1 MSAQD
6 LAAAFP
12 SWGDFRSIEA
22 VLRTLSGQA
31 SIGIFLSDPDGHT
44 LYLNERLRRMAG
56 LPTTPTSAACWLT
69 ALAPEDRDVIVT
81 EWVAATEQA
90 RSFSREF
97 RFHRPDGSFRWVM
110 AEAFPLRADG
120 APPSGY
126 VGMIRDITPRHLALE
141 ALHAC
146 EDRYRSLAALS
157 PHPILVYADETILF
171 MNDAG
176 VRLFTLPPAS
186 SVEGRFLSDVFPK
199 EFLQDLPLANPVHG
213 TESATPIER
222 QYVRPDGTRVDLE
235 LVASQVTFDGHPA
248 IQVLTTDITGQK
260 DAAAQ
265 VSRSHK
271 MAAVATLAGGI
282 AHEFNNCLTAIM
294 GFSDLALPLL
304 VPDSRVYGHVQQVVL
319 ASKRAR
325 DLVTQM
331 LMFGRQAE
339 GIKQPV
345 SLDILLKETLR
356 LLKGTLPDNISLREW
371 IPGAT
376 HPIYADPTQI
386 HQVCVKLLAHCEL
399 AMKPDGGILEVRL
412 DNVDLTQS
420 TNAQDLPLRPRHYV
434 CLTVSDTGEEVS
446 AQDHRHKIGPL
457 FAHLPDGTQAATELA
472 GVQRIV
478 SEHGGTLRSTST
490 VGQGTTIEVYLPA
503 IFPPGLSAHQSRLE
517 QTHQTSQD
525 RRNFLLS
532 ATKSDRFAMSA
543 GNS

>member
-12 SWGDFRSIEA
+12 SSGDFPSIEA
-22 VLRTLSGQA
+22 VVRTLSGQA
-31 SIGIFLSDPDGHT
+31 SIGIFLSDPEGHT
-44 LYLNERLRRMAG
+44 VYLNERLRRMAG
-56 LPTTPTSAACWLT
+56 IPNTPAPGACWLT
-69 ALAPEDRDVIVT
+69 ALAPEDHDAIVT
-81 EWVAATEQA
+81 EWSTATEQA

-97 RFHRPDGSFRWVM
+97 RFQRPDGSLRWVM
-110 AEAFPLRADG
+110 AEAFPLRAEG
-120 APPSGY
+120 APSSGY
-126 VGMIRDITPRHLALE
+126 VGMIRDITPRHMAFE

-146 EDRYRSLAALS
+146 EDRYRNLAALS
-157 PHPILVYADETILF
+157 QQAIVVYADETILF
-171 MNDAG
+171 LNDAG
-176 VRLFTLPPAS
+176 TRLFAPS
-186 SVEGRFLSDVFPK
+186 SQSSLEGHPLSECFPK
-199 EFLQDLPLANPVHG
+199 EFLQDLPLANPAQG
-213 TESATPIER
+213 TESSTPVER
-222 QYVRPDGTRVDLE
+222 QYLRPDGTKLDVE
-235 LVASQVTFDGHPA
+235 LVASQVIFDGHSA
-248 IQVLTTDITGQK
+248 IQVLATDITAHK

-265 VSRSHK
+265 LRRAHK
-271 MAAVATLAGGI
+271 MTAVATLAGGI
-282 AHEFNNCLTAIM
+282 AHELNNCLTAIM

-356 LLKGTLPDNISLREW
+356 IAKGKLPDNISLREW

-376 HPIYADPTQI
+376 HPISADPTQI
-386 HQVCVKLLAHCEL
+386 HQVCVKLLAHAEL
-399 AMKPDGGILEVRL
+399 ALKPDGGILEVRL
-412 DNVDLTQS
+412 DNIHLNPSANEHDL
-420 TNAQDLPLRPRHYV
+420 ALPPGHYV

-446 AQDHRHKIGPL
+446 AQDHRRKLGPL
-457 FAHLPDGTQAATELA
+457 FANLPAGTHAGTALA

-503 IFPPGLSAHQSRLE
+503 ILPPGS
-517 QTHQTSQD
+517 
-525 RRNFLLS
+525 
-532 ATKSDRFAMSA
+532 MSA
-543 GNS
+543 AESPRAEATDITGQKEFLAERDKER

>member
-1 MSAQD
+1 MNAQD

-12 SWGDFRSIEA
+12 SSGDFRSIEA
-22 VLRTLSGQA
+22 VVRTLSRQA
-31 SIGIFLSDPDGHT
+31 SIGMFLSDPGGQT

-56 LPTTPTSAACWLT
+56 FPHTPAPGECWLT
-69 ALAPEDRDVIVT
+69 ALAAEDHDVIVT
-81 EWVAATEQA
+81 EWSAATGQV

-97 RFHRPDGSFRWVM
+97 RFHRPDGSLRWVM
-110 AEAFPLRADG
+110 AEAFPLRAEG
-120 APPSGY
+120 NPPSGY
-126 VGMIRDITPRHLALE
+126 VGVIRDITPRHLALE

-157 PHPILVYADETILF
+157 PNAIVVYADETILF

-176 VRLFTLPPAS
+176 ARLFALPTSPSA
-186 SVEGRFLSDVFPK
+186 EGRSLWECFPK
-199 EFLQDLPLANPVHG
+199 EFLQNLPVAGSAHD
-213 TESATPIER
+213 TESASPVER
-222 QYVRPDGTRVDLE
+222 QYMRPDGTRLDLE
-235 LVASQVTFDGHPA
+235 LVASHVIVDGHPA
-248 IQVLTTDITGQK
+248 TQVLATDITAHK

-265 VSRSHK
+265 LRRAHK

-282 AHEFNNCLTAIM
+282 AHELNNCLTAIM

-304 VPDSRVYGHVQQVVL
+304 VPDSRVHGHIQQVVL

-339 GIKQPV
+339 GIKQAI

-356 LLKGTLPDNISLREW
+356 LLKGTLPENISLREW

-376 HPIYADPTQI
+376 APIYADPTQI
-386 HQVCVKLLAHCEL
+386 HQVCVKLLAHAEL

-412 DNVDLTQS
+412 DNIHLNQS
-420 TNAQDLPLRPRHYV
+420 TNEHELPLPPGHYV

-446 AQDHRHKIGPL
+446 AQDHRHKVGPL
-457 FAHLPDGTQAATELA
+457 FAHLPEGTQAGTELS

-478 SEHGGTLRSTST
+478 SEHGGTLRSIST
-490 VGQGTTIEVYLPA
+490 AGQGTTIEVYLPA
-503 IFPPGLSAHQSRLE
+503 IVPPSSMGAPESPGAAAADITAQKE
-517 QTHQTSQD
+517 
-525 RRNFLLS
+525 FL
-532 ATKSDRFAMSA
+532 AERDKER
-543 GNS
+543 

>member
-1 MSAQD
+1 MNADD

-12 SWGDFRSIEA
+12 FSGDFRSIEA
-22 VLRTLSGQA
+22 VVRTLSSQA
-31 SIGIFLSDPDGHT
+31 SIGIFLSNPEGHT

-56 LPTTPTSAACWLT
+56 IPGTPAPGACWLT
-69 ALAPEDRDVIVT
+69 ALAPEDHDLIVT
-81 EWVAATEQA
+81 EWSAATAQA

-97 RFHRPDGSFRWVM
+97 RFRRPDGSLRWVM
-110 AEAFPLRADG
+110 AEAFPLQVEG
-120 APPSGY
+120 VPSTGY

-146 EDRYRSLAALS
+146 EDRYRSLAELS
-157 PHPILVYADETILF
+157 PDAIFVYADDTILF

-176 VRLFTLPPAS
+176 MMLFALQATPSL
-186 SVEGRFLSDVFPK
+186 EGHRPSECFTT
-199 EFLQDLPLANPVHG
+199 EFLQDLPLANPPHG
-213 TESATPIER
+213 TESAAPVER
-222 QYVRPDGTRVDLE
+222 QYVRPDGTHLDME
-235 LVASQVTFDGHPA
+235 LVASQVIFDGQSA
-248 IQVLTTDITGQK
+248 IQVLATDITPQK
-260 DAAAQ
+260 NAAAQ
-265 VSRSHK
+265 LRQAHK

-304 VPDSRVYGHVQQVVL
+304 VPDSRVYGHIQQVVL

-339 GIKQPV
+339 GVKQPV

-356 LLKGTLPDNISLREW
+356 ILKGKLPSNISLREW

-386 HQVCVKLLAHCEL
+386 HQVCVKLLAHSEL

-412 DNVDLTQS
+412 DNIHLNQS
-420 TNAQDLPLRPRHYV
+420 TNGHDLPLPPGHYV

-446 AQDHRHKIGPL
+446 AEDHRRKLGPL
-457 FAHLPDGTQAATELA
+457 FANLPEGTRAGTELA
-472 GVQRIV
+472 GAQRIV

-490 VGQGTTIEVYLPA
+490 VGQGTSIEVYLPA
-503 IFPPGLSAHQSRLE
+503 ILPPASMSTPGSPRAEASDITRQK
-517 QTHQTSQD
+517 D
-525 RRNFLLS
+525 FL
-532 ATKSDRFAMSA
+532 AEHDKER
-543 GNS
+543 

>member
-12 SWGDFRSIEA
+12 SSGDFRSIEA

-31 SIGIFLSDPDGHT
+31 SIGIFLSDPEGHT

-56 LPTTPTSAACWLT
+56 LPTTPTAAECWLT
-69 ALAPEDRDVIVT
+69 ALAPEDHDAIVT
-81 EWVAATEQA
+81 EWLTATEQA

-97 RFHRPDGSFRWVM
+97 RFHRPDGSLRWVM
-110 AEAFPLRADG
+110 AEAFPLREVG
-120 APPSGY
+120 SPPSGY

-157 PHPILVYADETILF
+157 SHPILVYADETILF

-176 VRLFTLPPAS
+176 MRLFTLPPAPS
-186 SVEGRFLSDVFPK
+186 IEGRSLLEVFPK
-199 EFLQDLPLANPVHG
+199 EFLQDLPLANAVHG
-213 TESATPIER
+213 TESATPVER
-222 QYVRPDGTRVDLE
+222 QYVRRDGTRLDME
-235 LVASQVTFDGHPA
+235 LVVSQVSFDGHSA
-248 IQVLTTDITGQK
+248 IQVLATDITAQK

-265 VSRSHK
+265 VRRAHK

-304 VPDSRVYGHVQQVVL
+304 VPDSRVYGHIQQVVL

-386 HQVCVKLLAHCEL
+386 HQVCVKLLAHSEL

-412 DNVDLTQS
+412 DNVHLTQS
-420 TNAQDLPLRPRHYV
+420 TNAQDLPLRPGHYV

-446 AQDHRHKIGPL
+446 AQDHRQKVGPL
-457 FAHLPDGTQAATELA
+457 FAHLPDGTQAGTELA
-472 GVQRIV
+472 EVQRIV
-478 SEHGGTLRSTST
+478 SEHGGTVRSTST
-490 VGQGTTIEVYLPA
+490 IGQGTTIEVYLPA
-503 IFPPGLSAHQSRLE
+503 ILPPMSMGTAESPQANASDITGQKE
-517 QTHQTSQD
+517 
-525 RRNFLLS
+525 FL
-532 ATKSDRFAMSA
+532 AERDKER
-543 GNS
+543 